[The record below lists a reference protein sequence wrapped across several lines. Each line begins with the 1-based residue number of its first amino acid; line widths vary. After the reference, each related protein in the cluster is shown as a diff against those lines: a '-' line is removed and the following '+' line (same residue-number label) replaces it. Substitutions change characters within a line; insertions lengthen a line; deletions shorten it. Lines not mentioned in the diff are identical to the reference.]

1 MLGITG
7 DTGVLEVVYGVI
19 TGVVGLFVDDVF
31 VDAVFVDT
39 VVSAYDVVT

>member
-7 DTGVLEVVYGVI
+7 DTGVLEVVDGVI

-39 VVSAYDVVT
+39 VVGAYDVVM